1 MSKPPVKITDKQMI
15 HETFRTR
22 FIKGRIFIKTSDLNI
37 QTDSFSFKDGAVYI
51 AAPGDEQGL
60 NSVIFYIRDN
70 DELVFSRAVLKL
82 KTETGMLVYE
92 PLDIQ
97 ILKMPRKEERKSV
110 EPVDSEKKIP
120 VYVSQIISDFILQDC
135 LERSKRKVELI
146 KDELLIKLK
155 KIYSDSD
162 IVFLNEK
169 ANDPRMAY
177 FKNKRKPYFIKNI
190 GDMDDHNKLK
200 GDEDLNYFK
209 SSIFSREPLVHQA
222 KMSSEIAVPLLYK
235 MMMPFGYVKSAN
247 FKGFTD
253 DDFSV
258 IRKFGMSASTVY
270 TNDKQIIVSSD
281 NKIAVTD
288 LSMSGLG
295 IFFKEK
301 VLIKHF
307 KESSLILFTIFL
319 PEKKQATM
327 LCIVR
332 NISLIKNN
340 IYRIGCEILNIEALG
355 EVYYSEYLEG
365 TG

>member
-1 MSKPPVKITDKQMI
+1 MAEAAVKITDKQTI
-15 HETFRTR
+15 YEIFRTR
-22 FIKGRIFIKTSDLNI
+22 FKKGRIFIKTADLNI
-37 QTDSFSFKDGAVYI
+37 QADSFSFNDGVI
-51 AAPGDEQGL
+51 SISAPDKEQKIK
-60 NSVIFYIRDN
+60 SVIFYIREN
-70 DELVFSRAVLKL
+70 EEVVFSHAILKNTNDAGL
-82 KTETGMLVYE
+82 LIYE

-97 ILKMPRKEERKSV
+97 ILKIPRKEGRKTIAA
-110 EPVDSEKKIP
+110 VDSEKKIP
-120 VYVSQIISDFILQDC
+120 VYVSNIISDFII
-135 LERSKRKVELI
+135 LECIELAKRKVDI
-146 KDELLIKLK
+146 IRDELLK
-155 KIYSDSD
+155 KFKEIYSDSD
-162 IVFLNEK
+162 MTFINEK
-169 ANDPRMAY
+169 PNDPRMAY
-177 FKNKRKPYFIKNI
+177 FKNYRKPYFIKDT
-190 GDMDDHNKLK
+190 GDMNDPEKLK
-200 GDEDLNYFK
+200 ADDDLKYFK
-209 SSIFSREPLVHQA
+209 SFIFPREPLVHQS

-235 MMMPFGYVKSAN
+235 MMMPFGYVKAAN

-253 DDFSV
+253 KDFSI

-281 NKIAVTD
+281 DKIAVTD

-307 KESSLILFTIFL
+307 KESSLIIFSIFL
-319 PEKKQATM
+319 PDKKQATM